1 MPATTLLFENNCKPK
16 FIFGKNHRN
25 LILFSPFPKYL
36 LLAGFG
42 NLGGDM
48 EIWDM
53 DRLKS
58 IGKCNVIVKKN
69 FTIYLL
75 YSLILQ
81 VIVNGHLMERKY

>member
-1 MPATTLLFENNCKPK
+1 MNWNPRSSEFIIICGFMPATSVLFGNDAKPK
-16 FIFGKNHRN
+16 FLFGKNHRN
-25 LILFSPFPKYL
+25 KIMFNPFPKYL

-58 IGKCNVIVKKN
+58 IGKCNVS
-69 FTIYLL
+69 
-75 YSLILQ
+75 SLEIS
-81 VIVNGHLMERKY
+81 K